1 MFEYLSLEVETRKHA
16 ERSKVVGVL
25 NETSIPH
32 PYVALHPEIAL
43 VSLLCVPHFWISLE
57 RFYHVWQK

>member
-25 NETSIPH
+25 YETSI
-32 PYVALHPEIAL
+32 ASFGIPEDIL
-43 VSLLCVPHFWISLE
+43 
-57 RFYHVWQK
+57 YHVKRMLPDRYPG